1 MKQRVEKMRR
11 AMERKGVDVTI
22 MTRPEN
28 IFYFSNF
35 NPIIISHVPHFIIT
49 HDGAYLLVHS
59 IRHDH
64 AVNEGAADKVLCYG
78 KWGAVRDSD
87 TVLITEDGFEFLT
100 NSPRDKIVIKG

>member
-11 AMERKGVDVTI
+11 AMERKGVDVTVV
-22 MTRPEN
+22 TRPEN

-35 NPIIISHVPHFIIT
+35 NPIIIT
-49 HDGAYLLVHS
+49 HDDAYLLVHS